1 MALAIS
7 TAIMTGRMCVICPVS
22 SNMITEVDMVW
33 VTPPAIAAAPVGEGQ
48 SLLRGGAIS
57 IEGRGNQYQGEGQSV
72 SRGGASVSRAGAI
85 SIKGRGNQ

>member
-22 SNMITEVDMVW
+22 SNTITEVDMVW

-57 IEGRGNQYQGEGQSV
+57 IEGRGNQY
-72 SRGGASVSRAGAI
+72 
-85 SIKGRGNQ
+85 